1 MKTEKEIREM
11 LEVHRTLIMVI
22 HPATVTL
29 LEWVLDEG
37 NSEDQ
42 EWLYDIL
49 RDQAR
54 RHQEKNKILKQAT

>member
-1 MKTEKEIREM
+1 
-11 LEVHRTLIMVI
+11 VHRTLIMVI